1 MDNYGQRFTSSE
13 GTTSGSFRFDVVITA
28 SDEDTIAIPADPD
41 DPEDF
46 PVSVAGLK
54 RGLMGREI
62 RMLRNSLGLSQPEF
76 ATRYGIPV
84 ANIRQ
89 YEIGR
94 TMPPPA
100 VRAFLKVI
108 AAEPERAAAAVAA

>member
-1 MDNYGQRFTSSE
+1 MDDYGQRYRSSDE
-13 GTTSGSFRFDVVITA
+13 ELYGSSPLDAVITA
-28 SDEDTIAIPADPD
+28 SDETTIAIPADPD
-41 DPEDF
+41 DPEDRD
-46 PVSVAGLK
+46 VSVAGLK
-54 RGLMGREI
+54 RAHVGRWI
-62 RMLRNSLGLSQPEF
+62 RMLRHHLGLSQAEF
-76 ATRYGIPV
+76 ATRYGIPL

-100 VRAFLKVI
+100 VRSFLKVI

>member
-62 RMLRNSLGLSQPEF
+62 RMLRNHLGLTQAEF
-76 ATRYGIPV
+76 ADRYGIPL

-89 YEIGR
+89 YEIAR

-108 AAEPERAAAAVAA
+108 AAEPERAAAAVAV

>member
-1 MDNYGQRFTSSE
+1 MNKEHT
-13 GTTSGSFRFDVVITA
+13 V
-28 SDEDTIAIPADPD
+28 AIPADLN
-41 DPEDF
+41 DPEDRD
-46 PVSVAGLK
+46 VSVAGLE

-62 RMLRNSLGLSQPEF
+62 RRLRSRLELTQEDF
-76 ATRYGIPV
+76 AERYGIPV

-100 VRAFLKVI
+100 VRSYLKVI
-108 AAEPERAAAAVAA
+108 AADPEGCAKAVAA